1 MNVLSQHGRTGF
13 SLSGFRFSLCC
24 AVALAAALAFLVIPG
39 VAQDKQVQ
47 PAPAPATPTP
57 NDSAAVAPVH
67 DAAVAGPHN
76 ELAPAPDSGGLQV
89 QPAPDSGG
97 LPFETQDKQAQS
109 APVPE
114 ALVRARKHVQEY
126 FDKFSDLTCK
136 ESVAQLVLNG
146 SGHTIYRENSAFDYQ
161 FQTTTEGDA
170 PKFIE
175 TRETRNPSF
184 RDPARTLLVT
194 TGFANLLLVVHPT
207 YESSYT
213 FEPAGSESIGG
224 VSYALIRFTPVPGA
238 SSPATLRLRG
248 RNYPMPMSGMLW
260 IEPQSGAIVK
270 LAATVDSSLNDL
282 GLKGMRSEVHYTQ
295 HTFHSPEASVWI
307 ADTAVIDVQ
316 TPHQHWRNLHRFT
329 DYKRFSVD
337 VHEQIGQVP

>member
-1 MNVLSQHGRTGF
+1 MNLLSRATNRRHCWCAVLS
-13 SLSGFRFSLCC
+13 
-24 AVALAAALAFLVIPG
+24 ALAFFAIP
-39 VAQDKQVQ
+39 VAAQDHA
-47 PAPAPATPTP
+47 PTPAAPAPNEAATPA
-57 NDSAAVAPVH
+57 AAVPVN
-67 DAAVAGPHN
+67 ASPESSSAKV
-76 ELAPAPDSGGLQV
+76 E
-89 QPAPDSGG
+89 
-97 LPFETQDKQAQS
+97 S
-109 APVPE
+109 APLPE
-114 ALVRARKHVQEY
+114 ALVRARKHVQGY
-126 FDKFSDLTCK
+126 FDRFSDLTCK

-161 FQTTTEGDA
+161 FQTATEGDI

-194 TGFANLLLVVHPT
+194 TGFANLLLVVHPM

-224 VSYALIRFTPVPGA
+224 VSYALLRFTPVPGA

-248 RNYPMPMSGMLW
+248 RNYPMPMSGTLW

-270 LAATVDSSLNDL
+270 LEAKVDSSLSDL
-282 GLKGMRSEVHYTQ
+282 GLKGMRSEVHYAQ
-295 HTFHSPEASVWI
+295 HTFHNPEASLWI
-307 ADTAVIDVQ
+307 ADSAVIDLQ
-316 TPHQHWRNLHRFT
+316 TPHQHWRNLHHFT
-329 DYKRFSVD
+329 EYKRFSVD